1 MARIRVTE
9 DTTLSERMAR
19 GVVAGILAGVAFAA
33 VVGWNV
39 TAGDISIRTPFLAIS
54 TIVLGDHALN
64 TGEADFAIGVMVHLA
79 ISILYGMAF
88 ALISSLLRT
97 NGTVALVGALYGAAI
112 YVLDFRVFA
121 PLWFQTFE
129 NFDQSFQLL
138 VHLLYGLVVS
148 LAFYS
153 SDVRRGEPFIKISGA
168 GRHVQSHRAG
178 AGRWERHGE
187 SGSRPAD
194 CLACGDSVRGHGVC
208 GSAGRG

>member
-1 MARIRVTE
+1 MSYSRLPG
-9 DTTLSERMAR
+9 TT
-19 GVVAGILAGVAFAA
+19 AGRAG
-33 VVGWNV
+33 
-39 TAGDISIRTPFLAIS
+39 TGDISIRTPFLAIS

-88 ALISSLLRT
+88 APISSLLRT

-138 VHLLYGLVVS
+138 IHVLYGLVVALLS
-148 LAFYS
+148 VMSTGACPRSGLRVGRARSRRRRSPPGPGRVGRAFAECG
-153 SDVRRGEPFIKISGA
+153 RRASWP
-168 GRHVQSHRAG
+168 SHR
-178 AGRWERHGE
+178 
-187 SGSRPAD
+187 
-194 CLACGDSVRGHGVC
+194 
-208 GSAGRG
+208 